1 MSYFPFFKNFEMC
14 SRPYFTKENQIYLS
28 KLRII
33 QKNLVHFQ
41 GFPDNIADKNLLAEK
56 EYFGQY
62 GNILKIVV
70 VSKYDEVSKKKSKSA
85 YITFSSNEEAAYAIL
100 AVDSIEID
108 GQIVRA
114 FFGTSKYCVHF
125 LNNEEC
131 FNKEKCMFIHELAD
145 NDDVLGINS
154 KFGYSEHIKLAKKI
168 INYDSILTKNY
179 INGLNIS
186 YHTELPN
193 IKYIY
198 LKEDLVNNSELEFK
212 QTRSDS
218 TSSETSYTSHNSS
231 TSIDNSDI
239 KNFSNKSHYFKLYKK
254 SRFFSSNDNE
264 IEIDNDNNNNN
275 KELEIINSIII
286 NLLLRFPFFNKF
298 NDIIP
303 LNKMELEYC
312 INLSKK
318 IGGNVYLNYITNFKV

>member
-1 MSYFPFFKNFEMC
+1 MSYFPFFKNFELC

-145 NDDVLGINS
+145 DNDVLGINS

-168 INYDSILTKNY
+168 INYDSLFTQNY
-179 INGLNIS
+179 ISNLKLNF
-186 YHTELPN
+186 HTILPKITVIYSKEEIN
-193 IKYIY
+193 IKDL
-198 LKEDLVNNSELEFK
+198 LKDDKRTVSTLSMTSQSSKKSSSSNYNELNSLK
-212 QTRSDS
+212 I
-218 TSSETSYTSHNSS
+218 ETSLNQ
-231 TSIDNSDI
+231 
-239 KNFSNKSHYFKLYKK
+239 LYKSK
-254 SRFFSSNDNE
+254 KYSRFYNNE
-264 IEIDNDNNNNN
+264 NIITINNNNDEVPEFF
-275 KELEIINSIII
+275 KKIINNILFRYS
-286 NLLLRFPFFNKF
+286 FFYQFNKLISFDDLVKNYF
-298 NDIIP
+298 NS
-303 LNKMELEYC
+303 LNKTNNNDKWFCYLYN
-312 INLSKK
+312 NLS
-318 IGGNVYLNYITNFKV
+318 N

>member
-1 MSYFPFFKNFEMC
+1 MSYFPFFKNFELC

-168 INYDSILTKNY
+168 INYDSLFTQNY
-179 INGLNIS
+179 ISNLKLNF
-186 YHTELPN
+186 HTILPKITVIYSKEEIN
-193 IKYIY
+193 IKDL
-198 LKEDLVNNSELEFK
+198 LKDDKRTVSTLSMTSQSSKKSSSSNYNELNSLK
-212 QTRSDS
+212 I
-218 TSSETSYTSHNSS
+218 ETSLNQ
-231 TSIDNSDI
+231 
-239 KNFSNKSHYFKLYKK
+239 LYKSK
-254 SRFFSSNDNE
+254 KYSRFYNNE
-264 IEIDNDNNNNN
+264 NIITINNNNDEVPEFF
-275 KELEIINSIII
+275 KKIINNILFRYS
-286 NLLLRFPFFNKF
+286 FFYQFNKLISFDDLVKNYF
-298 NDIIP
+298 NS
-303 LNKMELEYC
+303 LNKTNNNDKWFCYLYN
-312 INLSKK
+312 NLS
-318 IGGNVYLNYITNFKV
+318 N

>member
-1 MSYFPFFKNFEMC
+1 MSYFPFFKNFEFC

-145 NDDVLGINS
+145 DNDVLGINS
-154 KFGYSEHIKLAKKI
+154 KFGHTILPKITVIYSKEEI
-168 INYDSILTKNY
+168 
-179 INGLNIS
+179 
-186 YHTELPN
+186 N
-193 IKYIY
+193 IKDL
-198 LKEDLVNNSELEFK
+198 LKDDKRTVSTLSMTSQSSKKSSSSNYNELNSLK
-212 QTRSDS
+212 I
-218 TSSETSYTSHNSS
+218 ETSLNQ
-231 TSIDNSDI
+231 
-239 KNFSNKSHYFKLYKK
+239 LYKSK
-254 SRFFSSNDNE
+254 KYSRFYNNE
-264 IEIDNDNNNNN
+264 NIITINNNNDEVPEFFKN
-275 KELEIINSIII
+275 IINNILFRYS
-286 NLLLRFPFFNKF
+286 FFYQFNKLISFDDLVKNYF
-298 NDIIP
+298 NSLYKTNNNDKWFCY
-303 LNKMELEYC
+303 LYN
-312 INLSKK
+312 NLS
-318 IGGNVYLNYITNFKV
+318 N

>member
-1 MSYFPFFKNFEMC
+1 MSYFPFFKNFELC

-131 FNKEKCMFIHELAD
+131 FNKEKCMFIHELAND
-145 NDDVLGINS
+145 NDVLGINS

-168 INYDSILTKNY
+168 INYDSLFTQNY
-179 INGLNIS
+179 ISNLKLNF
-186 YHTELPN
+186 HTILPKITVIYSKEEIN
-193 IKYIY
+193 IKDL
-198 LKEDLVNNSELEFK
+198 LKDDKRTVSTLSMTSQSSKKSSSSNYNELNSLK
-212 QTRSDS
+212 I
-218 TSSETSYTSHNSS
+218 ETSLNQL
-231 TSIDNSDI
+231 
-239 KNFSNKSHYFKLYKK
+239 FKSKK
-254 SRFFSSNDNE
+254 YSRFYNNE
-264 IEIDNDNNNNN
+264 NIITINNNNDEVPEFF
-275 KELEIINSIII
+275 KKTINYILFRYS
-286 NLLLRFPFFNKF
+286 FFYQFNKF
-298 NDIIP
+298 ISSDELIKDHFNSLYNTNNNDKWFCY
-303 LNKMELEYC
+303 LYN
-312 INLSKK
+312 NLS
-318 IGGNVYLNYITNFKV
+318 N

>member
-1 MSYFPFFKNFEMC
+1 MSYFPFFKNFEFC

-145 NDDVLGINS
+145 DNDVLGINS

-198 LKEDLVNNSELEFK
+198 LKEDLVNSSELEFK

-264 IEIDNDNNNNN
+264 IEIDNDNNINN
-275 KELEIINSIII
+275 ELEIVNLIII

-298 NDIIP
+298 NDFIP

>member
-1 MSYFPFFKNFEMC
+1 MSYFPFFKNFELC

-145 NDDVLGINS
+145 DNDVLGINS

-168 INYDSILTKNY
+168 INYDSLFTQNY
-179 INGLNIS
+179 ISNLKLNF
-186 YHTELPN
+186 HTILPKITVIYSKEEIN
-193 IKYIY
+193 IKDL
-198 LKEDLVNNSELEFK
+198 LKDDKRTVSTLSMTSQSSKKSSSSNYNELNSLK
-212 QTRSDS
+212 I
-218 TSSETSYTSHNSS
+218 ETSLNQL
-231 TSIDNSDI
+231 
-239 KNFSNKSHYFKLYKK
+239 FKSKK
-254 SRFFSSNDNE
+254 YSRFYNNE
-264 IEIDNDNNNNN
+264 NIITINNNNDEVPEFF
-275 KELEIINSIII
+275 KKTINYILFRYS
-286 NLLLRFPFFNKF
+286 FFYQFNKF
-298 NDIIP
+298 ISFEELIKAHFNSLYNTNNNDKWFCY
-303 LNKMELEYC
+303 LYN
-312 INLSKK
+312 NLS
-318 IGGNVYLNYITNFKV
+318 N

>member
-168 INYDSILTKNY
+168 INYDSLFTQNY
-179 INGLNIS
+179 ISNLKLNF
-186 YHTELPN
+186 HTILPKITVIYSKEEIN
-193 IKYIY
+193 IKDL
-198 LKEDLVNNSELEFK
+198 LKDDKRTVSTLSMTSQSSKKSSSSNYNELNSLK
-212 QTRSDS
+212 I
-218 TSSETSYTSHNSS
+218 ETSLNQ
-231 TSIDNSDI
+231 
-239 KNFSNKSHYFKLYKK
+239 LYKSK
-254 SRFFSSNDNE
+254 KYSRFYNNE
-264 IEIDNDNNNNN
+264 NIITINNNNDEVPEFF
-275 KELEIINSIII
+275 KKIINNILFRYS
-286 NLLLRFPFFNKF
+286 FFYQFNKLISFDDLVKIYF
-298 NDIIP
+298 NSLYKTNNNDKWFCY
-303 LNKMELEYC
+303 LYN
-312 INLSKK
+312 NLS
-318 IGGNVYLNYITNFKV
+318 N

>member
-1 MSYFPFFKNFEMC
+1 MSYFPFFKNFELC

-145 NDDVLGINS
+145 DNDVLGINS

-168 INYDSILTKNY
+168 INYDSLFTQNY
-179 INGLNIS
+179 ISNLKLNF
-186 YHTELPN
+186 HTILPKITVIYSKEEIN
-193 IKYIY
+193 IKDL
-198 LKEDLVNNSELEFK
+198 LKDDKRTVSTLSMTSQSSKKSSSSNYNELNSLK
-212 QTRSDS
+212 I
-218 TSSETSYTSHNSS
+218 ETSLNQL
-231 TSIDNSDI
+231 
-239 KNFSNKSHYFKLYKK
+239 FKSKK
-254 SRFFSSNDNE
+254 YSRFYNNE
-264 IEIDNDNNNNN
+264 NIITINNNNDEVPEFF
-275 KELEIINSIII
+275 KKTINYILFRYS
-286 NLLLRFPFFNKF
+286 FFYQFNKF
-298 NDIIP
+298 ISFDELIKDHFNSLYKTNNNDKWFCY
-303 LNKMELEYC
+303 LYN
-312 INLSKK
+312 NLS
-318 IGGNVYLNYITNFKV
+318 N

>member
-1 MSYFPFFKNFEMC
+1 MSYFPFFKNFELC

-70 VSKYDEVSKKKSKSA
+70 VSKYDEVSNKKSKSA

-145 NDDVLGINS
+145 DNDVLGINS

-168 INYDSILTKNY
+168 INYDSLFTQNY
-179 INGLNIS
+179 ISNLKLNF
-186 YHTELPN
+186 HTILPKITVIYSKEEIN
-193 IKYIY
+193 IKDL
-198 LKEDLVNNSELEFK
+198 LKDDKRTVSTLSMTSQSSKKSSSSNYNELNSLK
-212 QTRSDS
+212 I
-218 TSSETSYTSHNSS
+218 ETSLNQ
-231 TSIDNSDI
+231 
-239 KNFSNKSHYFKLYKK
+239 LYKSK
-254 SRFFSSNDNE
+254 KYSRFYNNE
-264 IEIDNDNNNNN
+264 NIITINNNNDEVPEFFKKTIN
-275 KELEIINSIII
+275 YILFRYSFFYQFNRFISFDELIKDHFNSLYKT
-286 NLLLRFPFFNKF
+286 NN
-298 NDIIP
+298 NDKWFCY
-303 LNKMELEYC
+303 LYN
-312 INLSKK
+312 NLS
-318 IGGNVYLNYITNFKV
+318 N

>member
-1 MSYFPFFKNFEMC
+1 MSYFPFFKNFEFC

-145 NDDVLGINS
+145 DNDVLGINS

-168 INYDSILTKNY
+168 INYDSLFTQNY
-179 INGLNIS
+179 ISNLKLNFHSI
-186 YHTELPN
+186 LPKITVIYSKEEIN
-193 IKYIY
+193 IKDL
-198 LKEDLVNNSELEFK
+198 LKDDKRTVSTLSMTSQSSKKSSSSNYNELNSLK
-212 QTRSDS
+212 I
-218 TSSETSYTSHNSS
+218 ETSLNQ
-231 TSIDNSDI
+231 
-239 KNFSNKSHYFKLYKK
+239 LYKSK
-254 SRFFSSNDNE
+254 KYSRFYNNE
-264 IEIDNDNNNNN
+264 NIITINNNNDEVPEFFKN
-275 KELEIINSIII
+275 IINNILFRYS
-286 NLLLRFPFFNKF
+286 FFYQFNKLISFDDLVKNYF
-298 NDIIP
+298 NSLYKTNNNDKWFCY
-303 LNKMELEYC
+303 LYN
-312 INLSKK
+312 NLS
-318 IGGNVYLNYITNFKV
+318 N

>member
-1 MSYFPFFKNFEMC
+1 MSYFPFFKNFELC

-145 NDDVLGINS
+145 DNDVLGINS

-168 INYDSILTKNY
+168 INYDSLFTQNY
-179 INGLNIS
+179 ISNLKLNF
-186 YHTELPN
+186 HTILPKITVIYSKEEIN
-193 IKYIY
+193 IKDL
-198 LKEDLVNNSELEFK
+198 LKDDKRTVSTLSMTSQSSKKSSSSNYNELNSLK
-212 QTRSDS
+212 I
-218 TSSETSYTSHNSS
+218 ETSLNQL
-231 TSIDNSDI
+231 
-239 KNFSNKSHYFKLYKK
+239 FKSKK
-254 SRFFSSNDNE
+254 YSRFYNNE
-264 IEIDNDNNNNN
+264 NIITINNNNDEVPEFF
-275 KELEIINSIII
+275 KKTINYILFRYS
-286 NLLLRFPFFNKF
+286 FFYQFNKF
-298 NDIIP
+298 ISFDELIKAHFNSLYNTNNNDKWFCY
-303 LNKMELEYC
+303 LYN
-312 INLSKK
+312 NLS
-318 IGGNVYLNYITNFKV
+318 N

>member
-1 MSYFPFFKNFEMC
+1 MSYFPFFKNFELC

-85 YITFSSNEEAAYAIL
+85 YITFSTNEEAAYAIL
-100 AVDSIEID
+100 SVDSIEID

-131 FNKEKCMFIHELAD
+131 FNKEKCMFIHELAND
-145 NDDVLGINS
+145 NDILGINS

-168 INYDSILTKNY
+168 INYDSLFTQNY
-179 INGLNIS
+179 ICNLKINF
-186 YHTELPN
+186 HTVLPN
-193 IKYIY
+193 ITVIY
-198 LKEDLVNNSELEFK
+198 SKEGINIKDLLKEDKTTVSTLSMTSQSSKKSSSSSNNDLNSLK
-212 QTRSDS
+212 I
-218 TSSETSYTSHNSS
+218 ETSTNQL
-231 TSIDNSDI
+231 
-239 KNFSNKSHYFKLYKK
+239 FKSKK
-254 SRFFSSNDNE
+254 YSRFYNNE
-264 IEIDNDNNNNN
+264 NIIQINNNNDEVPVIF
-275 KELEIINSIII
+275 KKIINYILFRYSFFSNNKIISFDELI
-286 NLLLRFPFFNKF
+286 KNYFNT
-298 NDIIP
+298 
-303 LNKMELEYC
+303 LNKTNNNDKWFCYLYN
-312 INLSKK
+312 NLS
-318 IGGNVYLNYITNFKV
+318 N

>member
-1 MSYFPFFKNFEMC
+1 MSYFPFFKNFEFC

-145 NDDVLGINS
+145 DNDVLGINS

-168 INYDSILTKNY
+168 INYDSLFTQNY
-179 INGLNIS
+179 ISNLKLNF
-186 YHTELPN
+186 HTILPKITVIYSKEEIN
-193 IKYIY
+193 IKDL
-198 LKEDLVNNSELEFK
+198 LKDDKRTVSTLSMTSQSSKKSSSSNYNELNSLK
-212 QTRSDS
+212 I
-218 TSSETSYTSHNSS
+218 ETSLNQ
-231 TSIDNSDI
+231 
-239 KNFSNKSHYFKLYKK
+239 LYKSK
-254 SRFFSSNDNE
+254 KYSRFYNNE
-264 IEIDNDNNNNN
+264 NIITINNNNDEVPEFF
-275 KELEIINSIII
+275 KKIINNILFRYS
-286 NLLLRFPFFNKF
+286 FFYQFNKLISFDDLVKNYF
-298 NDIIP
+298 NS
-303 LNKMELEYC
+303 LNKTNNNDKWFCYLYN
-312 INLSKK
+312 NLS
-318 IGGNVYLNYITNFKV
+318 N

>member
-1 MSYFPFFKNFEMC
+1 MSYFPFFKNFELC

-131 FNKEKCMFIHELAD
+131 FNKEKCMFIHELAND
-145 NDDVLGINS
+145 NDVLGINS

-168 INYDSILTKNY
+168 INYDSLFTQNY
-179 INGLNIS
+179 ISNLKLNF
-186 YHTELPN
+186 HTILPKITVIYSKEEIN
-193 IKYIY
+193 IKDL
-198 LKEDLVNNSELEFK
+198 LKDDKRTVSTLSMTSQSSKKSSSSNYNELNSLK
-212 QTRSDS
+212 I
-218 TSSETSYTSHNSS
+218 ETSLNQL
-231 TSIDNSDI
+231 
-239 KNFSNKSHYFKLYKK
+239 FKSKK
-254 SRFFSSNDNE
+254 YSRFYNNE
-264 IEIDNDNNNNN
+264 NIITINNNNDEVPEFF
-275 KELEIINSIII
+275 KKTINYILFRYS
-286 NLLLRFPFFNKF
+286 FFYQFNKF
-298 NDIIP
+298 ISFDELIKDHFNSLYNTNNNDKWFCY
-303 LNKMELEYC
+303 LYN
-312 INLSKK
+312 NLS
-318 IGGNVYLNYITNFKV
+318 N

>member
-1 MSYFPFFKNFEMC
+1 MSYFPFFKNFEFC

-145 NDDVLGINS
+145 DNDVLGINS

-168 INYDSILTKNY
+168 INYDSLFTQNY
-179 INGLNIS
+179 ISNLKLNF
-186 YHTELPN
+186 HTILPKITVIYSKEEIN
-193 IKYIY
+193 IKDL
-198 LKEDLVNNSELEFK
+198 LKDDKRTVSTLSMTSQSSKKSSSSNYNELNSLK
-212 QTRSDS
+212 I
-218 TSSETSYTSHNSS
+218 ETSLNQ
-231 TSIDNSDI
+231 
-239 KNFSNKSHYFKLYKK
+239 LYK
-254 SRFFSSNDNE
+254 
-264 IEIDNDNNNNN
+264 
-275 KELEIINSIII
+275 
-286 NLLLRFPFFNKF
+286 
-298 NDIIP
+298 
-303 LNKMELEYC
+303 
-312 INLSKK
+312 
-318 IGGNVYLNYITNFKV
+318 

>member
-1 MSYFPFFKNFEMC
+1 MSYFPFFKNFELC

-85 YITFSSNEEAAYAIL
+85 YITFSTNEEAAYAIL
-100 AVDSIEID
+100 SVDSIEID

-168 INYDSILTKNY
+168 INYDSILTKKY
-179 INGLNIS
+179 INGLNIT

-193 IKYIY
+193 IKSIY
-198 LKEDLVNNSELEFK
+198 LKEDLVNNNSELDFK

-239 KNFSNKSHYFKLYKK
+239 RNFSNNNPIFKLYKK

-264 IEIDNDNNNNN
+264 IEIENDNNNN
-275 KELEIINSIII
+275 ELDIFNTIFQFHFIQWNNII
-286 NLLLRFPFFNKF
+286 KF
-298 NDIIP
+298 I
-303 LNKMELEYC
+303 
-312 INLSKK
+312 KK
-318 IGGNVYLNYITNFKV
+318 RKS

>member
-1 MSYFPFFKNFEMC
+1 MSYFPFFKNFELS

-70 VSKYDEVSKKKSKSA
+70 VSKFDEVSKKKSKSA

-131 FNKEKCMFIHELAD
+131 FNKEKCMFIHELAND
-145 NDDVLGINS
+145 NDVLGINS

-168 INYDSILTKNY
+168 INYDSLFTQNY
-179 INGLNIS
+179 ISNLKLNF
-186 YHTELPN
+186 HTILPKITVIYSKEEIN
-193 IKYIY
+193 IKDL
-198 LKEDLVNNSELEFK
+198 LKDDKRTVSTLSMTSQSSKKSSSSNYNELNSLK
-212 QTRSDS
+212 I
-218 TSSETSYTSHNSS
+218 ETSLNQL
-231 TSIDNSDI
+231 
-239 KNFSNKSHYFKLYKK
+239 FKSKK
-254 SRFFSSNDNE
+254 YSRFYNNE
-264 IEIDNDNNNNN
+264 NIITINNNNDEVPEFF
-275 KELEIINSIII
+275 KKTINYILFRYS
-286 NLLLRFPFFNKF
+286 FFYQFNKF
-298 NDIIP
+298 ISFDELIKAHFNSLYNTNNNDKWFCY
-303 LNKMELEYC
+303 LYN
-312 INLSKK
+312 NLS
-318 IGGNVYLNYITNFKV
+318 N

>member
-1 MSYFPFFKNFEMC
+1 MSYFPFFKNFEFC

-62 GNILKIVV
+62 GNILKIVI
-70 VSKYDEVSKKKSKSA
+70 VSKFDEVSKKKSKSA

-131 FNKEKCMFIHELAD
+131 FNKEKCMFIHELAND
-145 NDDVLGINS
+145 NDVLGINS

-168 INYDSILTKNY
+168 INYDSLFTQNY
-179 INGLNIS
+179 ISNLKLNF
-186 YHTELPN
+186 HTILPKITVIYSKEEIN
-193 IKYIY
+193 IKDL
-198 LKEDLVNNSELEFK
+198 LKDDKRTVSTLSMTSQSSKKSSSSNYNELNSLK
-212 QTRSDS
+212 I
-218 TSSETSYTSHNSS
+218 ETSLNQL
-231 TSIDNSDI
+231 
-239 KNFSNKSHYFKLYKK
+239 FKSKK
-254 SRFFSSNDNE
+254 YSRFYNNE
-264 IEIDNDNNNNN
+264 NIITINNNNDEVPEFF
-275 KELEIINSIII
+275 KKTINYILFRYS
-286 NLLLRFPFFNKF
+286 FFYQFNKF
-298 NDIIP
+298 ISFDELIKDHFNSLYKTNNNDKWFCY
-303 LNKMELEYC
+303 LYN
-312 INLSKK
+312 NLS
-318 IGGNVYLNYITNFKV
+318 N

>member
-1 MSYFPFFKNFEMC
+1 MSYFPIFKNFELNT
-14 SRPYFTKENQIYLS
+14 RPYFTKENQIYLS

-85 YITFSSNEEAAYAIL
+85 YITFSTNEEAAYAIL
-100 AVDSIEID
+100 SVDSIEID

-131 FNKEKCMFIHELAD
+131 FNKEKCMFIHELAND
-145 NDDVLGINS
+145 NDVLGINS

-168 INYDSILTKNY
+168 INYDSLFTQNY
-179 INGLNIS
+179 ICNLKINF
-186 YHTELPN
+186 HTVLPN
-193 IKYIY
+193 ITVIY
-198 LKEDLVNNSELEFK
+198 SKEGINIKDLLKEDKRTVSTLSMTSQSSKKSSSSSNNDLNSLKIE
-212 QTRSDS
+212 
-218 TSSETSYTSHNSS
+218 TSSNQL
-231 TSIDNSDI
+231 
-239 KNFSNKSHYFKLYKK
+239 FKSKK
-254 SRFFSSNDNE
+254 YSRFYNNE
-264 IEIDNDNNNNN
+264 NFIQINNNNDEVPEIF
-275 KELEIINSIII
+275 KKIINYILFRYSFFYNNKIISFDELI
-286 NLLLRFPFFNKF
+286 KNYFTTLYKNNN
-298 NDIIP
+298 NDKWFCY
-303 LNKMELEYC
+303 LYN
-312 INLSKK
+312 NLS
-318 IGGNVYLNYITNFKV
+318 Y

>member
-1 MSYFPFFKNFEMC
+1 MSYFPFFKNFELC

-168 INYDSILTKNY
+168 INYDSLFTQNY
-179 INGLNIS
+179 ISNLKLNF
-186 YHTELPN
+186 HTILPKITVIYSKEEIN
-193 IKYIY
+193 IKDL
-198 LKEDLVNNSELEFK
+198 LKDDKRTVSTLSMTSQSSKKSSSSNYNELNSLK
-212 QTRSDS
+212 I
-218 TSSETSYTSHNSS
+218 ETSLNQL
-231 TSIDNSDI
+231 
-239 KNFSNKSHYFKLYKK
+239 FKSKK
-254 SRFFSSNDNE
+254 YSRFYNNE
-264 IEIDNDNNNNN
+264 NIITINNNNDEVPEFF
-275 KELEIINSIII
+275 KKTINYILFRYS
-286 NLLLRFPFFNKF
+286 FFYQFNKF
-298 NDIIP
+298 FSFDELIKDHFNSLYNTNNNDKWFCY
-303 LNKMELEYC
+303 LYN
-312 INLSKK
+312 NLS
-318 IGGNVYLNYITNFKV
+318 N

>member
-1 MSYFPFFKNFEMC
+1 MSYFPFFKNFELC

-145 NDDVLGINS
+145 DNDVLGINS

-168 INYDSILTKNY
+168 INYDSLFTQNY
-179 INGLNIS
+179 ISNLKLNF
-186 YHTELPN
+186 HTILPKITVIYSKEEIN
-193 IKYIY
+193 IKDL
-198 LKEDLVNNSELEFK
+198 LKDDKRTVSTLSMTSQSSKKSSSSNYNELNSLK
-212 QTRSDS
+212 I
-218 TSSETSYTSHNSS
+218 ETSLNQ
-231 TSIDNSDI
+231 
-239 KNFSNKSHYFKLYKK
+239 LYKSK
-254 SRFFSSNDNE
+254 KYSRFYNNE
-264 IEIDNDNNNNN
+264 NIITINNNNDEVPEFF
-275 KELEIINSIII
+275 KKIINNILFRYS
-286 NLLLRFPFFNKF
+286 FFYQFNKLISF
-298 NDIIP
+298 DDLVKNYFDS
-303 LNKMELEYC
+303 LNKTNNNDKWFCYLYN
-312 INLSKK
+312 NLS
-318 IGGNVYLNYITNFKV
+318 N

>member
-1 MSYFPFFKNFEMC
+1 MSYFPFFKNFELC

-62 GNILKIVV
+62 GNILKIVI
-70 VSKYDEVSKKKSKSA
+70 VSKFDEVSKKKSKSA

-131 FNKEKCMFIHELAD
+131 FNKEKCMFIHELAND
-145 NDDVLGINS
+145 NDVLGINS
-154 KFGYSEHIKLAKKI
+154 KFGYYEHIKLAKKI
-168 INYDSILTKNY
+168 INYDSLFTQNY
-179 INGLNIS
+179 ISNLKLNF
-186 YHTELPN
+186 HTILPK
-193 IKYIY
+193 ITVIY
-198 LKEDLVNNSELEFK
+198 SKE
-212 QTRSDS
+212 
-218 TSSETSYTSHNSS
+218 
-231 TSIDNSDI
+231 
-239 KNFSNKSHYFKLYKK
+239 
-254 SRFFSSNDNE
+254 E
-264 IEIDNDNNNNN
+264 I
-275 KELEIINSIII
+275 
-286 NLLLRFPFFNKF
+286 
-298 NDIIP
+298 
-303 LNKMELEYC
+303 
-312 INLSKK
+312 
-318 IGGNVYLNYITNFKV
+318 G

>member
-1 MSYFPFFKNFEMC
+1 MSYFPFFKNFELC

-70 VSKYDEVSKKKSKSA
+70 VSKFDEVSKKKSKSA

-145 NDDVLGINS
+145 DNDVLGINS

-168 INYDSILTKNY
+168 INYDSLFTQNY
-179 INGLNIS
+179 ISNLKLNF
-186 YHTELPN
+186 HTILPKITVIYSKEEIN
-193 IKYIY
+193 IKDL
-198 LKEDLVNNSELEFK
+198 LKDDKRTVSTLSMTSQSSKKSSSSNYNELNSLK
-212 QTRSDS
+212 I
-218 TSSETSYTSHNSS
+218 ETSLNQL
-231 TSIDNSDI
+231 
-239 KNFSNKSHYFKLYKK
+239 FKSKK
-254 SRFFSSNDNE
+254 YSRFYNNE
-264 IEIDNDNNNNN
+264 NIITINNNNDEVPEFF
-275 KELEIINSIII
+275 KKTINYI
-286 NLLLRFPFFNKF
+286 LFRYYFFYQFNKF
-298 NDIIP
+298 FSFDELIKDHFNSLYNTNNNDKWFCY
-303 LNKMELEYC
+303 LYN
-312 INLSKK
+312 NLS
-318 IGGNVYLNYITNFKV
+318 N

>member
-1 MSYFPFFKNFEMC
+1 MSYFPFFKNFELC

-145 NDDVLGINS
+145 DNDVLGINS

-168 INYDSILTKNY
+168 INYDSLFTQNY
-179 INGLNIS
+179 ISNLKLNF
-186 YHTELPN
+186 HTILPKITVIYSKEEIN
-193 IKYIY
+193 IKDL
-198 LKEDLVNNSELEFK
+198 LKDDKRTVSTLSMTSQSSKKSSSSNYNELNSLK
-212 QTRSDS
+212 I
-218 TSSETSYTSHNSS
+218 ETSLNQ
-231 TSIDNSDI
+231 
-239 KNFSNKSHYFKLYKK
+239 LYKSK
-254 SRFFSSNDNE
+254 KYSRFYNNE
-264 IEIDNDNNNNN
+264 NIITINNNNDEVPEFF
-275 KELEIINSIII
+275 KKTINYILFRYS
-286 NLLLRFPFFNKF
+286 FFYQFNKF
-298 NDIIP
+298 ISFDELIKDHFNSLYKTNNNDKWFCY
-303 LNKMELEYC
+303 LYN
-312 INLSKK
+312 NLS
-318 IGGNVYLNYITNFKV
+318 N

>member
-1 MSYFPFFKNFEMC
+1 MSSYFPFFKNFELC

-145 NDDVLGINS
+145 DNDVLGINS

-168 INYDSILTKNY
+168 INYDSLFTQNY
-179 INGLNIS
+179 ISNLKLNF
-186 YHTELPN
+186 HTILPKITVIYSKEEIN
-193 IKYIY
+193 IKDL
-198 LKEDLVNNSELEFK
+198 LKDDKRTVSTLSMTSQSSKKSSSSNYNELNSLK
-212 QTRSDS
+212 I
-218 TSSETSYTSHNSS
+218 ETSLNQ
-231 TSIDNSDI
+231 
-239 KNFSNKSHYFKLYKK
+239 LYKSK
-254 SRFFSSNDNE
+254 KYSRFYNNE
-264 IEIDNDNNNNN
+264 NIITINNNNDEVPEFFKN
-275 KELEIINSIII
+275 IINNILFRYS
-286 NLLLRFPFFNKF
+286 FFYQFNKLISFDDLVKNYF
-298 NDIIP
+298 NSLYKTNNNDKWFCY
-303 LNKMELEYC
+303 LYN
-312 INLSKK
+312 NLS
-318 IGGNVYLNYITNFKV
+318 N

>member
-1 MSYFPFFKNFEMC
+1 MSYFPFFKNFEFC

-145 NDDVLGINS
+145 DNDVLGINS

-168 INYDSILTKNY
+168 INYDSLFTQNY
-179 INGLNIS
+179 ISNLKLNF
-186 YHTELPN
+186 HTILPKITVIYSKEEIN
-193 IKYIY
+193 IKDL
-198 LKEDLVNNSELEFK
+198 LKDDKRTVSTLSMTSQSSKKSSSSNYNELNSLK
-212 QTRSDS
+212 I
-218 TSSETSYTSHNSS
+218 ETSLNQ
-231 TSIDNSDI
+231 
-239 KNFSNKSHYFKLYKK
+239 LYKSK
-254 SRFFSSNDNE
+254 KYSRFYNNE
-264 IEIDNDNNNNN
+264 NIITINNNNDEVPEFF
-275 KELEIINSIII
+275 KKIINNILFRYS
-286 NLLLRFPFFNKF
+286 FFYQFNKLISFDDLVKNYF
-298 NDIIP
+298 NSLYKTNNNDKWFCY
-303 LNKMELEYC
+303 LYN
-312 INLSKK
+312 NLS
-318 IGGNVYLNYITNFKV
+318 N

>member
-1 MSYFPFFKNFEMC
+1 MSYFPYFKNFELC

-85 YITFSSNEEAAYAIL
+85 YITFSTNEEAAYAIL
-100 AVDSIEID
+100 SVDSIEID

-131 FNKEKCMFIHELAD
+131 FNKEKCMFIHELAND
-145 NDDVLGINS
+145 NDILGINS

-168 INYDSILTKNY
+168 INYDSLFTQNY
-179 INGLNIS
+179 ICNLKINF
-186 YHTELPN
+186 HTVLPN
-193 IKYIY
+193 ITVIY
-198 LKEDLVNNSELEFK
+198 SKEGINIKDLLKEDKTTVSTLSMTSQSSKKSSSSSNNDLNSLK
-212 QTRSDS
+212 I
-218 TSSETSYTSHNSS
+218 ETSTNQL
-231 TSIDNSDI
+231 
-239 KNFSNKSHYFKLYKK
+239 FKSKK
-254 SRFFSSNDNE
+254 YSRFYNNE
-264 IEIDNDNNNNN
+264 NIIQINNNNDEVPVIF
-275 KELEIINSIII
+275 KKIINYILFRYSFFSNNKIISFDELI
-286 NLLLRFPFFNKF
+286 KNYFNT
-298 NDIIP
+298 
-303 LNKMELEYC
+303 LNKTNNNDKWFCYLYN
-312 INLSKK
+312 NLS
-318 IGGNVYLNYITNFKV
+318 Y

>member
-1 MSYFPFFKNFEMC
+1 MSYFPFFKNFEFC

-131 FNKEKCMFIHELAD
+131 FNKEKCMFIHELAND
-145 NDDVLGINS
+145 NDVLGINS

-168 INYDSILTKNY
+168 INYDSLFTQNY
-179 INGLNIS
+179 ISNLKLNF
-186 YHTELPN
+186 HTILPKITVIYSKEEIN
-193 IKYIY
+193 IKDL
-198 LKEDLVNNSELEFK
+198 LKDDKRTVSTLSMTSQSSKKSSSSNYNELNSLK
-212 QTRSDS
+212 I
-218 TSSETSYTSHNSS
+218 ETSLNQL
-231 TSIDNSDI
+231 
-239 KNFSNKSHYFKLYKK
+239 FKSKK
-254 SRFFSSNDNE
+254 YSRFYNNE
-264 IEIDNDNNNNN
+264 NIITINNNNDEVPEFFKN
-275 KELEIINSIII
+275 IINNILFRYS
-286 NLLLRFPFFNKF
+286 FFYQFNKLISFDDLVKNYF
-298 NDIIP
+298 NSLYKTNNNDKWFCY
-303 LNKMELEYC
+303 LYN
-312 INLSKK
+312 NLS
-318 IGGNVYLNYITNFKV
+318 N

>member
-1 MSYFPFFKNFEMC
+1 MSYFPFFKNFELC

-145 NDDVLGINS
+145 DNDVLGINS

-168 INYDSILTKNY
+168 INYDSLFTQNY
-179 INGLNIS
+179 ISNLKLNFHSI
-186 YHTELPN
+186 LPKITVIYSKEEIN
-193 IKYIY
+193 IKDL
-198 LKEDLVNNSELEFK
+198 LKDDKRTVSTLSMTSQSSKKSSSSNYNELNSLK
-212 QTRSDS
+212 I
-218 TSSETSYTSHNSS
+218 ETSLNQ
-231 TSIDNSDI
+231 
-239 KNFSNKSHYFKLYKK
+239 LYKSK
-254 SRFFSSNDNE
+254 KYSRFYNNE
-264 IEIDNDNNNNN
+264 NIITINNNNDEVPEFFKN
-275 KELEIINSIII
+275 IINNILFRYS
-286 NLLLRFPFFNKF
+286 FFYQFNKLISFDDLVKNYF
-298 NDIIP
+298 NSLYKTNNNDKWFCY
-303 LNKMELEYC
+303 LYN
-312 INLSKK
+312 NLS
-318 IGGNVYLNYITNFKV
+318 N

>member
-1 MSYFPFFKNFEMC
+1 MSYFPFFKNFELC

-145 NDDVLGINS
+145 DNDVLGINS

-168 INYDSILTKNY
+168 INYDSLFTQNY
-179 INGLNIS
+179 ISNLKLNF
-186 YHTELPN
+186 HTILPKITVIYSKEEIN
-193 IKYIY
+193 IKDL
-198 LKEDLVNNSELEFK
+198 LKDDKRTV
-212 QTRSDS
+212 S
-218 TSSETSYTSHNSS
+218 TLSMTSQSS
-231 TSIDNSDI
+231 
-239 KNFSNKSHYFKLYKK
+239 KK
-254 SRFFSSNDNE
+254 SSSSNYNE
-264 IEIDNDNNNNN
+264 LSKKYSRFYNNENIITINNNNDEVPEFFKN
-275 KELEIINSIII
+275 IINNILFRYS
-286 NLLLRFPFFNKF
+286 FFYQFNKLISFDDLVKNYF
-298 NDIIP
+298 NSLYKTNNNDKWFCY
-303 LNKMELEYC
+303 LYN
-312 INLSKK
+312 NLS
-318 IGGNVYLNYITNFKV
+318 N

>member
-1 MSYFPFFKNFEMC
+1 MSYFPFFKNFEFC

-62 GNILKIVV
+62 GNILKIVI
-70 VSKYDEVSKKKSKSA
+70 VSKFDEVSKKKSKSA

-145 NDDVLGINS
+145 DNDVLGINS

-168 INYDSILTKNY
+168 INYDSLFTQNY
-179 INGLNIS
+179 ISNLKLNF
-186 YHTELPN
+186 HTILPKITVIYSKEEIN
-193 IKYIY
+193 IKDL
-198 LKEDLVNNSELEFK
+198 LKDDKRTVSTLSMTSQSSKKSSSSNYNELNSLK
-212 QTRSDS
+212 I
-218 TSSETSYTSHNSS
+218 ETSLNQ
-231 TSIDNSDI
+231 
-239 KNFSNKSHYFKLYKK
+239 LYKSK
-254 SRFFSSNDNE
+254 KYSRFYNNE
-264 IEIDNDNNNNN
+264 NIITINNNNDEVPEFF
-275 KELEIINSIII
+275 KKIINNILFRYS
-286 NLLLRFPFFNKF
+286 FFYQFNKLISFDDLVKNYF
-298 NDIIP
+298 NS
-303 LNKMELEYC
+303 LNKTNNNDKWFCYLYN
-312 INLSKK
+312 NLS
-318 IGGNVYLNYITNFKV
+318 N

>member
-1 MSYFPFFKNFEMC
+1 MSYFPFFKNFEFC

-131 FNKEKCMFIHELAD
+131 FNKEKCMFIHELAND
-145 NDDVLGINS
+145 NDVLGINS

-168 INYDSILTKNY
+168 INYDSLFTQNY
-179 INGLNIS
+179 ISNLKLNF
-186 YHTELPN
+186 HTILPKITVIYSKEEIN
-193 IKYIY
+193 IKDL
-198 LKEDLVNNSELEFK
+198 LKDDKRTVSTLSMTSQSSKKSSSSNYNELNSLK
-212 QTRSDS
+212 I
-218 TSSETSYTSHNSS
+218 ETSLNQ
-231 TSIDNSDI
+231 
-239 KNFSNKSHYFKLYKK
+239 LYKSK
-254 SRFFSSNDNE
+254 KYSRFYNNE
-264 IEIDNDNNNNN
+264 NIITINNNNDEVPEFFKN
-275 KELEIINSIII
+275 IINNILFRYS
-286 NLLLRFPFFNKF
+286 FFYQFNKLISFDDLVKNYF
-298 NDIIP
+298 NSLYKTNNNDKWFCY
-303 LNKMELEYC
+303 LYN
-312 INLSKK
+312 NLS
-318 IGGNVYLNYITNFKV
+318 N

>member
-1 MSYFPFFKNFEMC
+1 MSYFPFFKNFELC

-131 FNKEKCMFIHELAD
+131 FNKEKCMFIHELAND
-145 NDDVLGINS
+145 NDVLGINS

-168 INYDSILTKNY
+168 INYDSLFTQNY
-179 INGLNIS
+179 ISNLKLNF
-186 YHTELPN
+186 HTILPKITVIYSKEEIN
-193 IKYIY
+193 IKDL
-198 LKEDLVNNSELEFK
+198 LKDDKRTVSTLSMTSQSSKKSSSSNYNELNSLK
-212 QTRSDS
+212 I
-218 TSSETSYTSHNSS
+218 ETSLNQ
-231 TSIDNSDI
+231 
-239 KNFSNKSHYFKLYKK
+239 LYKSK
-254 SRFFSSNDNE
+254 KYSRFYNNE
-264 IEIDNDNNNNN
+264 NIITINNNNDEVPEFF
-275 KELEIINSIII
+275 KKIINNILFRYS
-286 NLLLRFPFFNKF
+286 FFYQFNKLISFDDLVKNYF
-298 NDIIP
+298 NSLYKTNNNDKWFCY
-303 LNKMELEYC
+303 LYN
-312 INLSKK
+312 NLS
-318 IGGNVYLNYITNFKV
+318 N

>member
-1 MSYFPFFKNFEMC
+1 MSSYFPFFKNFELC

-70 VSKYDEVSKKKSKSA
+70 VSKFDEVSKKKSKSA

-168 INYDSILTKNY
+168 INYDSLFTQNY
-179 INGLNIS
+179 ISNLKLNF
-186 YHTELPN
+186 HTILPKITVIYSKEEIN
-193 IKYIY
+193 IKDL
-198 LKEDLVNNSELEFK
+198 LKDDKRTVSTLSMTSQSSKKSSSSNYNELNSLK
-212 QTRSDS
+212 I
-218 TSSETSYTSHNSS
+218 ETSLNQL
-231 TSIDNSDI
+231 
-239 KNFSNKSHYFKLYKK
+239 FKSKK
-254 SRFFSSNDNE
+254 YSRFYNNE
-264 IEIDNDNNNNN
+264 NIITINNNNDEVPEFF
-275 KELEIINSIII
+275 KKTINYILFRYS
-286 NLLLRFPFFNKF
+286 FFYQFNKF
-298 NDIIP
+298 ISFDELIKDHFNSLYNTNNNDKWFCY
-303 LNKMELEYC
+303 LYN
-312 INLSKK
+312 NLS
-318 IGGNVYLNYITNFKV
+318 N